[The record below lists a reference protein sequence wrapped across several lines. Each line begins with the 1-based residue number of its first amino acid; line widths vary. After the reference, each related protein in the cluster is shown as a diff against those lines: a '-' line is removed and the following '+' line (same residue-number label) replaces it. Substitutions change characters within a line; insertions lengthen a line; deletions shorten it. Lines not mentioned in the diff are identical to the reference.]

1 MSVMITTIGTFEN
14 KPFAEGRFRLAY
26 RGVYLQ
32 TSQRCVVKR
41 KRDTYV
47 WSPNGWD
54 LSVKIQEAAQ
64 ALAREFNQFNRSR
77 SIFTNQPAPYTISFA
92 NINKGV
98 VTSGQFMNEYII
110 YEDFLDGEYKKWVG
124 NNGFIS
130 SENNLLPAFAH
141 WSWVQTGGER
151 MVADL
156 QGVCRPDLN
165 SYLLTDPVILSVG
178 QQYGCTDL
186 GIEGMAMFFL
196 KHTCNQYCNFLPRP
210 TLNDVARAVPQLQID
225 SAILLLQQLQDHT
238 TYSHEQKFSP
248 EIRAA
253 LVPAFKRIATS
264 KN

>member
-1 MSVMITTIGTFEN
+1 MSVTIQFED

-26 RGVYLQ
+26 RGVYLSPPQ
-32 TSQRCVVKR
+32 KRGQPCVVKR

-54 LSVKIQEAAQ
+54 LSIKIQEAAQ
-64 ALAREFNQFNRSR
+64 TLARGFNQFNQKH
-77 SIFTNQPAPYTISFA
+77 SILTRKPAPYSISFA
-92 NINKGV
+92 NIDRDM
-98 VTSGQFMNEYII
+98 VTKGQFKNEYAI
-110 YEDFLDGEYKKWVG
+110 YEDYLDGEYKKWVG

-130 SENNLLPAFAH
+130 PDSNLLPAFAH
-141 WSWVQTGGER
+141 WSWVHTGGER

-156 QGVCRPDLN
+156 QGVYRPDLN

-196 KHTCNQYCNFLPRP
+196 KHTCNQFCNFLPRP
-210 TLNDVARAVPQLQID
+210 TLNDVARAVPQLQIN

-238 TYSHEQKFSP
+238 TYSSEQKFSP

-253 LVPAFKRIATS
+253 LVPVFKRIATN